1 VFWPS
6 TDNTADA
13 SNSDRLKI
21 KQADDSNQFVTKT
34 IVEII
39 LCSMTGPLRILLT
52 SCSRRSSSAVA
63 GCLRQAIQPQISSL
77 SLRSA
82 TVPPRGDSCVRFFAS
97 GDDSSDGDP
106 RNSVKSSN
114 QQEQKDELDDDPFGV
129 HFQDGNDLGN
139 LGPKSPPRYKRDAVT
154 GKFTGEEE
162 EELTESEKKLLN
174 MDALQEQEYL
184 LDKVLNEWDI
194 DATDE
199 DDDSPFPE
207 SVKLSQLARRIRED
221 NAGLTTLGRSVES
234 QAVRGKLE
242 DGEDAY
248 VDGTG
253 FSKPLSPAEFQV
265 FKKHME
271 DEQDIQITEDDIP
284 VEPTNNSDTSV
295 LGGYADTEEL
305 NTQWMSSS
313 AMRFMD
319 DTKDDD
325 PFSDLLPSDLSP
337 TPLVNR
343 RAAKPIPKHLLH
355 HNNLALLR
363 RYITPSGQIM
373 NRVQSRLGAKDQRKI
388 AKLIKRAR
396 HLGLIPMS
404 GQFVVEA
411 HGNIYEEDIHEDK
424 EWEKELTRRGLVV
437 PRNKPSVH

>member
-1 VFWPS
+1 
-6 TDNTADA
+6 
-13 SNSDRLKI
+13 
-21 KQADDSNQFVTKT
+21 
-34 IVEII
+34 
-39 LCSMTGPLRILLT
+39 MTGPIRILLA
-52 SCSRRSSSAVA
+52 SCSRRSSSVVL
-63 GCLRQAIQPQISSL
+63 GSLQQLQQSIQPQRSSVFL
-77 SLRSA
+77 SSA
-82 TVPPRGDSCVRFFAS
+82 SGLSQSNSFVRFFSNSDETS
-97 GDDSSDGDP
+97 GK
-106 RNSVKSSN
+106 KSN
-114 QQEQKDELDDDPFGV
+114 GVAKPPKQQHKDEHEDDPFGV

-139 LGPKSPPRYKRDAVT
+139 LGPKNPPRYKRDSVT

-162 EELTESEKKLLN
+162 EELTESEKRLLN

-194 DATDE
+194 DATSE
-199 DDDSPFPE
+199 GENSPFPE
-207 SVKLSQLARRIRED
+207 PVKLSQLARRIRQD
-221 NAGLTTLGRSVES
+221 NAGLSNLGRSAES
-234 QAVRGKLE
+234 QAFRGKLE

-248 VDGTG
+248 VDETG
-253 FSKPLSPAEFQV
+253 FSKPLSPAEFRV
-265 FKKHME
+265 FKKHMK
-271 DEQDIQITEDDIP
+271 DEQDILISEDDIP
-284 VEPTNNSDTSV
+284 VEPTNDGSDDSV

-337 TPLVNR
+337 TLLVNR
-343 RAAKPIPKHLLH
+343 RKAKPIPRHLLH

-373 NRVQSRLGAKDQRKI
+373 NRIQSRLGAKDQRKV

-411 HGNIYEEDIHEDK
+411 HGNIHEEDIHDDK
-424 EWEKELTRRGLVV
+424 EWEKELSRRGLVV
-437 PRNKPSVH
+437 TKKKQP